1 MSVFLNRTAALFRN
15 LFRRENVEQ
24 ELSDEVA
31 QAFEFLV
38 ETKIHD
44 GTSASEAR
52 RLAAI
57 ELGGVEQLK
66 EKIREGRVG
75 YNLEALIQDGRFG
88 LRMLLKTPGFT
99 LVAVAT
105 LGLSIGANTAIFSLV
120 EGVLLRPLPFP
131 DAERI
136 VYIEGKNLAA
146 GISESNISFLD
157 FIDWSQQTDLFA
169 STAAYWTGSG
179 QFGANGAEPERVPRA
194 GVTTGFFSVL
204 GIQPVL
210 GRKFAAEDDK
220 GWPQTVA
227 IISHGLWK
235 RRFGSDP
242 NIIGKQVQ
250 ISGSLMTI
258 VGVMPPGFEYPE
270 QTQIWVPSAV
280 NLSQEPRDNRV
291 WSAIARL
298 NAGIDLE
305 QAQTR
310 LSAINAQLDKQFHE
324 TNKGW
329 DVFLST
335 LHERLV
341 REVKPSLL
349 ALLGAVGFVLL
360 IACANVAN
368 LLLARSA
375 ARQKEIAI
383 RAAMGASRS
392 RVLRQML
399 TESILLSAIG
409 GVAGLVLGIWLTD
422 VLMSMLPEGAPRIGQ
437 IGIDYRVLTFA
448 LGVSALTGIL
458 FGIVP
463 ALQTSK
469 LDVTNALKEG
479 GRSGQAH
486 RRTSA
491 RSVLLIGEVALSL
504 MLLVGAGLLIRSF
517 LRLQEVRPGFNAHN
531 VLTAQLA
538 LQGPKY
544 KSQQF
549 VEFFGQLTERLEA
562 EPGVQA
568 VGGGVNLPLHAT
580 GYAIGRGFIPEGRPL
595 TVDESKDAMYS
606 TITGDYFRALQ
617 IPLLSGRFF
626 GPRDNADGPK
636 VVIINETAAKR
647 IFGSPTAA
655 IGKRLSVWAAFRGQR
670 REETFMREIVGVV
683 GDTKTGSLTAEG
695 DMQIY
700 VPHAQDSQWNFMGLV
715 IRTAG
720 DPAAFAATLRHEVQA
735 LDKDQPIYN
744 IRTMDDV
751 VTNSLG
757 TRRVSMQLFTVFGC
771 AALLLA
777 AVGIYGV
784 MAYSVTQRTQEIG
797 IRMALGAQKSDIL
810 GLVVRQG
817 MTLALIGVIAGLAG
831 AFALTRV
838 IANLLFGVGASDP
851 LTFIAI
857 SLLLIFV
864 CLIACYLPARRAA
877 RLNPTIALAEN

>member
-1 MSVFLNRTAALFRN
+1 MSVLNRIAAFWRN
-15 LFRRENVEQ
+15 LFRKGDIEQ
-24 ELSDEVA
+24 ELSDELA
-31 QAFEFLV
+31 YALDALV
-38 ETKIHD
+38 EKKIT
-44 GTSASEAR
+44 GGLSEVEAR
-52 RLAAI
+52 RQAAI

-66 EKIREGRVG
+66 EKVREAKAGYYIEGVARDLRYAGRMFFK
-75 YNLEALIQDGRFG
+75 N
-88 LRMLLKTPGFT
+88 PGFT
-99 LVAVAT
+99 AVAIIA
-105 LGLSIGANTAIFSLV
+105 LGLGIGANTAIFSLV
-120 EGVLLRPLPFP
+120 NGVLLRPLPFP

-136 VYIEGKNLAA
+136 IYLEGKNPAA
-146 GISESNISFLD
+146 GITESNISFLD
-157 FIDWSQQTDLFA
+157 FTDWSQQTDLFA
-169 STAAYWTGSG
+169 STAAYWTGEAHL
-179 QFGANGAEPERVPRA
+179 GADGAEPERLPRA

-204 GIQPVL
+204 GVQPVL
-210 GRKFAAEDDK
+210 GRTFVPEDDK

-242 NIIGKQVQ
+242 AIVGKQVQ
-250 ISGSLMTI
+250 MSSMPLTI
-258 VGVMPPGFEYPE
+258 IGVMPPGFEYPE
-270 QTQIWVPSAV
+270 QTQVWVPSAV
-280 NLSQEPRDNRV
+280 NLSDEPRDNRV

-298 NAGIDLE
+298 NAGVDLK

-329 DVFLST
+329 DVSLST

-341 REVKPSLL
+341 REMKPSLL

-375 ARQKEIAI
+375 ARQKEISI

-409 GVAGLVLGIWLTD
+409 GAAGLFLSIWLID
-422 VLMSMLPEGAPRIGQ
+422 LLMSMLPEGAPRIDQ
-437 IGIDYRVLTFA
+437 VGIDYRVLTFA

-463 ALQTSK
+463 ALQASK
-469 LDVTNALKEG
+469 LDVTSALKEG
-479 GRSGQAH
+479 GRSGEGH

-491 RSVLLIGEVALSL
+491 RSLLLIGEVALSL
-504 MLLVGAGLLIRSF
+504 MLLVGAGLLIKSF

-531 VLTAQLA
+531 VLTAHLS

-544 KSQQF
+544 KNDQQY
-549 VEFFGQLTERLEA
+549 VEFFRQLKERLEA
-562 EPGVQA
+562 DPGVQA
-568 VGGGVNLPLHAT
+568 VGGSVNLPLEVT

-595 TVDESKDAMYS
+595 TVEESKEAMFS

-617 IPLLSGRFF
+617 IPLLSGRTFE
-626 GPRDNADGPK
+626 PRDNADGPK
-636 VVIINETAAKR
+636 VVIINETTAKR
-647 IFGSPTAA
+647 VFGSPAAA
-655 IGKRLSVWAAFRGQR
+655 IGKRLSVWAAFRGQKR
-670 REETFMREIVGVV
+670 DEQFMREIVGVV
-683 GDTKTGSLTAEG
+683 GDTKTDSLTGLG

-700 VPHAQDSQWNFMGLV
+700 VPHAQDAHWNFMGLV

-720 DPAAFAATLRHEVQA
+720 DPAAFARTLRREVQA

-744 IRTMDDV
+744 VHTYDDV
-751 VTNSLG
+751 VMNSLG
-757 TRRVSMQLFTVFGC
+757 TRRVSMQLFAVFGI

-777 AVGIYGV
+777 AIGIYGV
-784 MAYSVTQRTQEIG
+784 MAYTVTQRTQEIG
-797 IRMALGAQKSDIL
+797 IRMALGAQRSDVL

-817 MTLALIGVIAGLAG
+817 MTLAAIGVVAGLAG
-831 AFALTRV
+831 AFSLTRV
-838 IANLLFGVGASDP
+838 MASLLFNVRPDDP
-851 LTFIAI
+851 MTYLAI
-857 SLLLIFV
+857 SFLLIVVAF
-864 CLIACYLPARRAA
+864 LACYLPARRAA
-877 RLNPTIALAEN
+877 KLDPLIALSRT